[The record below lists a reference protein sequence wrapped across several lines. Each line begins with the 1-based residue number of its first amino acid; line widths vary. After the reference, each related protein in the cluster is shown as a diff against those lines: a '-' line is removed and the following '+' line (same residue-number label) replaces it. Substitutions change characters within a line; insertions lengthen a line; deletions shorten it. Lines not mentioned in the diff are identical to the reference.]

1 MTDPTIKRIPSPHR
15 GRSPSDSGPAPAV
28 AFGRHGIGGPAGGT
42 LADVVGDV
50 AAVLGTVGVLSW
62 LEDEGGRE
70 AGGEQQ
76 KRKGEEVHGCDDVMG
91 WRDCCGG
98 GIEDLGRRWLGF
110 GNCERWVEERE
121 KEMDGIESIY
131 TRLG

>member
-1 MTDPTIKRIPSPHR
+1 M
-15 GRSPSDSGPAPAV
+15 
-28 AFGRHGIGGPAGGT
+28 
-42 LADVVGDV
+42 ADVVGDV

-76 KRKGEEVHGCDDVMG
+76 KGEGEEVHGCDDVMG

-98 GIEDLGRRWLGF
+98 GIEDLGRRWWIARDGLKS
-110 GNCERWVEERE
+110 ERKRWMELRVYIHVWVEEI
-121 KEMDGIESIY
+121 MGS
-131 TRLG
+131 

>member
-1 MTDPTIKRIPSPHR
+1 MT
-15 GRSPSDSGPAPAV
+15 
-28 AFGRHGIGGPAGGT
+28 
-42 LADVVGDV
+42 DVVGDV

-76 KRKGEEVHGCDDVMG
+76 KGEGEEVHGCDDAMG

-98 GIEDLGRRWLGF
+98 GIEDF
-110 GNCERWVEERE
+110 GEKMVDCERWVEERE

-131 TRLG
+131 TLLGRGNNGVMTFIFWGLLAIRSLS

>member
-1 MTDPTIKRIPSPHR
+1 MNGEKRRKKKRMTDPTIQRVPSPHR

-42 LADVVGDV
+42 LGDVIRDV

-62 LEDEGGRE
+62 LEDEGSRE

-76 KRKGEEVHGCDDVMG
+76 KGEGEEVHGCDDVVRG
-91 WRDCCGG
+91 SNCC
-98 GIEDLGRRWLGF
+98 
-110 GNCERWVEERE
+110 CVEE
-121 KEMDGIESIY
+121 
-131 TRLG
+131 